1 MGRADFWCK
10 RYDAIDTLVMWFGG
24 LLEEL
29 TGGVIAV
36 LVRNTAKGA
45 AGFAVMAVVFEKGM
59 ELMMN

>member
-1 MGRADFWCK
+1 
-10 RYDAIDTLVMWFGG
+10 MWFGG